1 MKKKIIN
8 AAVILVIASL
18 AISGLLMIYGP
29 FAGRAAKLASKH
41 EPEVYVDAKELTLRL
56 SDSSAEHYIRMDPVL
71 AVRASQREDIELK
84 IPKVRDRIL
93 TIVSGQDS
101 GALASP
107 EGEQKLKQKLLD
119 AFHKDFGDSIT
130 DIYFSGYLVE

>member
-8 AAVILVIASL
+8 AAVILVIAGL

-29 FAGRAAKLASKH
+29 LAGHAGGKR
-41 EPEVYVDAKELTLRL
+41 EPNAFVDAKELTLRL
-56 SDSSAEHYIRMDPVL
+56 SDSTAEHYIRLDPVL
-71 AVRASQREDIELK
+71 AVRASRQEDMELK
-84 IPKVRDRIL
+84 VPEVRDRIV
-93 TIVSGQDS
+93 TIVSGQSS

-107 EGEQKLKQKLLD
+107 EGEQKLKHQLLD

>member
-8 AAVILVIASL
+8 AAVILVIAGL

-29 FAGRAAKLASKH
+29 FFAGHAVRKQ
-41 EPEVYVDAKELTLRL
+41 EPARIRRCQGVDAEALRL
-56 SDSSAEHYIRMDPVL
+56 DRRALHTARSCAGGPRLQTGGHRAEGPEGPRSIV
-71 AVRASQREDIELK
+71 
-84 IPKVRDRIL
+84 
-93 TIVSGQDS
+93 TIVSGQSSD
-101 GALASP
+101 ALAALRP
-107 EGEQKLKQKLLD
+107 EATDVKQQLLD